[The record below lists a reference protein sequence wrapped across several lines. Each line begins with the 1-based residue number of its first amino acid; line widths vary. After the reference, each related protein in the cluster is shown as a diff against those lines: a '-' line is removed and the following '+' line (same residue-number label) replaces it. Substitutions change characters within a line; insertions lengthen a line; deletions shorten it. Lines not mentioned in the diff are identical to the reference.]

1 MIGNIFVLWT
11 PIDRVHD
18 NPITDT
24 ISPMTTHT
32 HLDSDA
38 RRRPPRKT
46 YSAAFKRRV
55 VEQTLQ
61 PGSSVS
67 LIAREHGMNANVIFA
82 WRKQFRDRMHRVD
95 VGVPPAAVL
104 LPVSIVEPTAVAS
117 DDAAPVTM
125 SSCHVEVEIGKR
137 RVRICGLTAALA
149 MQFLRDCL

>member
-1 MIGNIFVLWT
+1 M
-11 PIDRVHD
+11 
-18 NPITDT
+18 T
-24 ISPMTTHT
+24 IHT

-95 VGVPPAAVL
+95 VGVPTAAV
-104 LPVSIVEPTAVAS
+104 
-117 DDAAPVTM
+117 
-125 SSCHVEVEIGKR
+125 
-137 RVRICGLTAALA
+137 A